1 MNATGRLKRLG
12 RPFVA
17 MVRDS
22 DAQGLLEY
30 ALIVAFVV
38 LIGIVG
44 MRAFAAH
51 TNNVLRNDAA
61 ALPY

>member
-1 MNATGRLKRLG
+1 MNTTCRLKSLG

-17 MVRDS
+17 VVRDS

-51 TNNVLRNDAA
+51 TNNVLSNDAA